1 MWNAA
6 IFLIENTPREQ
17 FEQIVEQLADFITD
31 ESARAIGLLAV
42 WMKQLY
48 KNERIDKTM
57 LDEVYSL
64 KNAKE
69 GKSMIVET
77 IKELKKDWFEEGI
90 EKGIEKGRKEGR
102 EEGLEEGLEKGIE
115 KGRQEG
121 REEGREEGIEK
132 GRLDTARRMKAK
144 GYPVAD
150 IVEITGLSKEVIA
163 SL

>member
-1 MWNAA
+1 RDLIQPHPFVDQFVPDFSYFKIIEKDIDRESLIRIGNVVSA

-48 KNERIDKTM
+48 KNERIDKSM

-102 EEGLEEGLEKGIE
+102 EEG
-115 KGRQEG
+115 
-121 REEGREEGIEK
+121 
-132 GRLDTARRMKAK
+132 
-144 GYPVAD
+144 
-150 IVEITGLSKEVIA
+150 
-163 SL
+163 